1 MNCKKYI
8 CQQLTK
14 VNESLISYPKKEQR
28 KEKITW
34 DLPSLQC
41 TLSTTKKKL
50 RRFKLYCKKMHKKK
64 KKVAWVA
71 QTILQKSKP
80 NKIKGSG
87 HHSMFR

>member
-1 MNCKKYI
+1 
-8 CQQLTK
+8 
-14 VNESLISYPKKEQR
+14 
-28 KEKITW
+28 
-34 DLPSLQC
+34 
-41 TLSTTKKKL
+41 
-50 RRFKLYCKKMHKKK
+50 MHQKK